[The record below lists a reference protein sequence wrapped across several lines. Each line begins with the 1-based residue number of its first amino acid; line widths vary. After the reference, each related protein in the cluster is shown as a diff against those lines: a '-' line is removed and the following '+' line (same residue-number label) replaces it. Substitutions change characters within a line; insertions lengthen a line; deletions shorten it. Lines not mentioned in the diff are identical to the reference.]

1 MIMRYGLL
9 DIFGI
14 AGVILLV
21 ITYLLLQVNRLPSTG
36 LSYSLLNAIG
46 ASLIILSLV
55 ANFNL
60 SAFLMEAFWVLISLI
75 GVVRYIRR
83 PVTCTDV
90 QL

>member
-1 MIMRYGLL
+1 MRYGLL
-9 DIFGI
+9 DIFGL

-21 ITYLLLQVNRLPSTG
+21 ITYLLLQVNKLQSAG
-36 LSYSLLNAIG
+36 LVYSLLNAVG
-46 ASLIILSLV
+46 ASLIILSLL

-75 GVVRYIRR
+75 GVVRYLRR
-83 PVTCTDV
+83 PVASTDV

>member
-1 MIMRYGLL
+1 MKYGLL
-9 DIFGI
+9 DIFGL

-21 ITYLLLQVNRLPSTG
+21 ITYLLLQVNKLQSAG
-36 LSYSLLNAIG
+36 LLYSLLNAIG
-46 ASLIILSLV
+46 AGLIILSLL

-75 GVVRYIRR
+75 GVVRYLRR
-83 PVTCTDV
+83 PVASTDV

>member
-1 MIMRYGLL
+1 MRYGLL
-9 DIFGI
+9 DIFGL

-21 ITYLLLQVNRLPSTG
+21 ITYLLLQVNKLQSAG
-36 LSYSLLNAIG
+36 LVYSVLNAIG
-46 ASLIILSLV
+46 AGLIILSLL

-75 GVVRYIRR
+75 GVARYLRR
-83 PVTCTDV
+83 PVASTDV

>member
-1 MIMRYGLL
+1 MRYGLL

-21 ITYLLLQVNRLPSTG
+21 ITYLLLQVNKLPSAG
-36 LSYSLLNAIG
+36 LLYSLLNAIG
-46 ASLIILSLV
+46 ASLIILSLLD
-55 ANFNL
+55 NFNL

-75 GVVRYIRR
+75 GVIRYLRR
-83 PVTCTDV
+83 SVARPDV